1 VAVGKAVPRPTRPV
15 RVPSRGEVYLIE
27 LDPTR
32 GSEIR
37 KTRPCV
43 VVSPDELNHHLRT
56 VVVAPMTTGGQAY
69 PFRKACR
76 FGGTA
81 GYVALDQVRA
91 VDRERL
97 RKRLG
102 VLAPATLQSTL
113 VVLQEMFAP

>member
-1 VAVGKAVPRPTRPV
+1 MGVVGPHTPN
-15 RVPSRGEVYLIE
+15 RGEVYLVE

-43 VVSPDELNHHLRT
+43 IVSPDELNQHLRT
-56 VVVAPMTTGGQAY
+56 LIVAPMTTAGHAY
-69 PFRKACR
+69 PFRPACR
-76 FGGTA
+76 FA
-81 GYVALDQVRA
+81 GKDGRVTLDQLRT

-102 VLAPATLQSTL
+102 TLPPTVLAT
-113 VVLQEMFAP
+113 VFGVLAEMFEFS